1 MNPNNITV
9 KEATDESLHE
19 HITAHEL
26 DILVSK
32 TREMNKKRDRRLEK
46 LHAALSEIEAAL
58 AEPR

>member
-9 KEATDESLHE
+9 KEATEESLHE

-46 LHAALSEIEAAL
+46 LQQTLNELEAAL
-58 AEPR
+58 AHPG

>member
-9 KEATDESLHE
+9 KEATEESLHE

-46 LHAALSEIEAAL
+46 LQQTLNEIEAAL
-58 AEPR
+58 AHPG

>member
-1 MNPNNITV
+1 MNPNNMTV
-9 KEATDESLHE
+9 KEATEESLHE

-46 LHAALSEIEAAL
+46 LNQTLSEIESIL
-58 AEPR
+58 GQPS